1 MRFVLDQDVDA
12 RVAAAL
18 RTQGHDAWT
27 VGRCNEWD
35 GITVV
40 KQHLDTILP
49 VLERKP
55 DLWIKL
61 SLGTEP
67 EYSHDWK

>member
-1 MRFVLDQDVDA
+1 MSPRPYVHKG
-12 RVAAAL
+12 
-18 RTQGHDAWT
+18 TK
-27 VGRCNEWD
+27 WD
-35 GITVV
+35 GATVV

-67 EYSHDWK
+67 DYSHDWK